1 MIKLHR
7 VLDVSISDVALPPSL
22 PYGRGR
28 KIKGSFLLFIIA
40 ILFPAL
46 SFASDFPG
54 EALSLWW
61 TAPFGLILLSLAT
74 GPLLFANFWH
84 HHYGKIIFGLTTA
97 FLIPGIHAFGFPLTM
112 HQVLDHLLLNYIPFV
127 VLIAALFVVTGSIRL
142 KAHWLGTPQ
151 HNTLILALGALSAS
165 LIGTTGASMLLIRP
179 LIRANG
185 WRDQKKHIFIF
196 FIFLVS
202 NVGGCLTPLGDPPLF
217 LGFLEGV
224 PFSWTFVH
232 LYQPFLVT
240 TFLLLGLFYTIDHY
254 FYKKEGQSS
263 PFTHD
268 GREHGIIACEGRRNF
283 LLLAGIV
290 GAVFLSGSWK
300 PGIVFDI
307 FGIPLKLEDLT
318 RDGLLILII
327 FLCLYWT
334 KPIVRLENHFSWA
347 PLIEVA
353 KIFLGIFITIIP
365 ALSILKSGT
374 SGPLASFV
382 SLAMQDGIPYD
393 PAYFWLSGF
402 FSSFLDN
409 APTYFVFFNMAGGDV
424 TTLTTTLS
432 TTLLAISMG
441 SVFMGAVTYIG
452 NAPNFMVKSVVEGHG
467 IQMPTFFGYMVW
479 SCACLLPIF
488 GLLTLLFF

>member
-1 MIKLHR
+1 M
-7 VLDVSISDVALPPSL
+7 
-22 PYGRGR
+22 
-28 KIKGSFLLFIIA
+28 A

-46 SFASDFPG
+46 SFASGFPG
-54 EALSLWW
+54 EALNLWW

-74 GPLLFANFWH
+74 GPLLFANLWH
-84 HHYGKIIFGLTTA
+84 HHYGKIIFGLTAA
-97 FLIPGIHAFGFPLTM
+97 FLIPGIYTFGFLLTM
-112 HQVLDHLLLNYIPFV
+112 HQILDHLLLEYIPFV

-142 KAHWLGTPQ
+142 KAHWLGTPR
-151 HNTLILALGALSAS
+151 HNTLVLAFGALSAS

-185 WRDQKKHIFIF
+185 WRDQKKHVFIF

-224 PFSWTFVH
+224 PFSWPFIH
-232 LYQPFLVT
+232 LYQPLLIT
-240 TFLLLGLFYTIDHY
+240 AFLLLGLFYGIDHY
-254 FYKKEGQSS
+254 FYKKEGQAS
-263 PFTHD
+263 PFTSD

-307 FGIPLKLEDLT
+307 FGVLLKLENLT
-318 RDGLLILII
+318 RDVILILII
-327 FLCLYWT
+327 CLCLRWT
-334 KPIVRLENHFSWA
+334 KPIVRLENYFSWG

-365 ALSILKSGT
+365 ALSILKAGT
-374 SGPLASFV
+374 SGALSSFV
-382 SLAMQDGIPYD
+382 SLAMHDDVPYNA
-393 PAYFWLSGF
+393 AYFWLSGF

-424 TTLTTTLS
+424 QTLTTTLC

-441 SVFMGAVTYIG
+441 SVFMGAITYIG
-452 NAPNFMVKSVVEGHG
+452 NAPNFMVKSIVEGHN
-467 IQMPTFFGYMVW
+467 IQMPSFFGYMAW

-488 GLLTLLFF
+488 GLLTWLFF